1 MSKNIKINAVFPK
14 LNNLND
20 YLKEEN
26 KPLEIIDEEQ
36 HILMCSDYREYNV
49 WYKNFHKDKKYN
61 KYINIRVK
69 KPRKKIYPEKQ
80 MIFTPLYFNG
90 KHLVVRMKA
99 DDEVFTLFLSSMR
112 CITCEGKIIS
122 VEELIKNIT
131 LPNKSLS
138 LKYYF
143 DNVKFKYFI
152 KILLL
157 KLRNKIKSF
166 YK

>member
-1 MSKNIKINAVFPK
+1 
-14 LNNLND
+14 
-20 YLKEEN
+20 
-26 KPLEIIDEEQ
+26 
-36 HILMCSDYREYNV
+36 
-49 WYKNFHKDKKYN
+49 
-61 KYINIRVK
+61 
-69 KPRKKIYPEKQ
+69 